1 MQNDEVV
8 AMRYLT
14 ALFTFLALA
23 TSPAMAMDGIVS
35 DTGDEVTVDDGTVFT
50 EGSSISVFDAD
61 GTEHDLQIMRVADD
75 ADTTTVDL
83 IDSETGDAQT
93 IEFTK

>member
-1 MQNDEVV
+1 MQNDEVP
-8 AMRYLT
+8 AMRYLA
-14 ALFTFLALA
+14 ALITLLVLA

-50 EGSSISVFDAD
+50 EGASITVFDAD
-61 GTEHDLQIMRVADD
+61 GGEHDLEVMRVSNSDIS
-75 ADTTTVDL
+75 TTVDA
-83 IDSETGDAQT
+83 IDSETGDAET

>member
-1 MQNDEVV
+1 
-8 AMRYLT
+8 MRYLT
-14 ALFTFLALA
+14 ALITLLVLA

-50 EGSSISVFDAD
+50 EGAIVAVFDAD
-61 GTEHDLQIMRVADD
+61 GTEHDLQVMRVAD
-75 ADTTTVDL
+75 ADDSTTVDV
-83 IDSETGDAQT
+83 IDSETGDAET

>member
-1 MQNDEVV
+1 
-8 AMRYLT
+8 MRYLI
-14 ALFTFLALA
+14 ALFTLLVLA

-50 EGSSISVFDAD
+50 EGATIAVFDAD
-61 GTEHDLQIMRVADD
+61 GTEHDMQVMRIVDADD
-75 ADTTTVDL
+75 AMTVDV
-83 IDSETGDAQT
+83 IDSETGDAET

>member
-1 MQNDEVV
+1 
-8 AMRYLT
+8 MRYLT
-14 ALFTFLALA
+14 ALITLLVLA

-61 GTEHDLQIMRVADD
+61 GTEHDLEIMRVSD
-75 ADTTTVDL
+75 ADVSTTIDV
-83 IDSETGDAQT
+83 IDSETGDAET
-93 IEFTK
+93 IEFMK